1 MCVCVWGGG
10 GGALSLLPLSVSI
23 CLSVCLSL
31 YSPPPPPPPL
41 PLSPFLSIKA
51 VTSLRFRPPLN
62 YPLGMLFLFSSTA
75 VDEGRVRLVLRDLQ
89 LYGKS
94 NSCKCPANVSQVR
107 ELARVLQSLSV
118 NNRTRC
124 AFSDDD
130 AASRVSPFAGS
141 TDRFV

>member
-1 MCVCVWGGG
+1 MSACS
-10 GGALSLLPLSVSI
+10 LSLSLPPSLCL
-23 CLSVCLSL
+23 CLSVCLFPP
-31 YSPPPPPPPL
+31 PPPPPPPL
-41 PLSPFLSIKA
+41 PLFPFLSIKA

-75 VDEGRVRLVLRDLQ
+75 VDEGRVRMVLRDLQ

-94 NSCKCPANVSQVR
+94 SRCRCPANVSLVR
-107 ELARVLQSLSV
+107 ELARLLQLLSV

-141 TDRFV
+141 TDRVFF